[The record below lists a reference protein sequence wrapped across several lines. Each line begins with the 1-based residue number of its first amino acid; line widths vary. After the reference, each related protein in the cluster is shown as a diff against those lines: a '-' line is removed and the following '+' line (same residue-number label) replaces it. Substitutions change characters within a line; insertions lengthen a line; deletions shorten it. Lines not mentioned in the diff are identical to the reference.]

1 MSRTDYIDRCM
12 AIKAL
17 KKMKSFHDDLECTM
31 RKHGL
36 DLRANSGRRNILLS
50 QAQEAYFA
58 EALSSDHEVTTSGRT
73 GEPDI
78 IIHSLGRELECKLT
92 SPHVNGAINFQTDFE
107 TLSRKQS
114 VDYLYVVTD
123 ADFERFAVFHCTD
136 LTVEDFRPMAN
147 GSRGK
152 VQMQKHKVVDRMRPL
167 VGGLD
172 CINEKTRQ
180 KLVDRLPR
188 ARNEKS
194 RAKIE
199 AKIQESLKQTN
210 KYKIIMESI
219 NEI

>member
-1 MSRTDYIDRCM
+1 VSKTDYIDRSM

-58 EALSSDHEVTTSGRT
+58 EALSADHDVSASGRT

-78 IIHSLGRELECKLT
+78 VIHSIGRELECKLT
-92 SPHVNGAINFQTDFE
+92 SPHVNGSINFQTDFE

-136 LTVEDFRPMAN
+136 LTIDDFRPMAN

-152 VQMQKHKVVDRMRPL
+152 VQMQKHKVIDRMRPL
-167 VGGLD
+167 VGRLD
-172 CINEKTRQ
+172 SINEKACL
-180 KLVDRLPR
+180 KLAARLPR

-194 RAKIE
+194 RANIE
-199 AKIQESLKQTN
+199 AKIQEIMSRTN

>member
-1 MSRTDYIDRCM
+1 MSKTDYIDRSM
-12 AIKAL
+12 AVQAL
-17 KKMKSFHDDLECTM
+17 KKMKSFHDDLETTM
-31 RKHGL
+31 QKHGL

-50 QAQEAYFA
+50 QAQEVYFA
-58 EALSSDHEVTTSGRT
+58 EALSTDHEVSTSGRT

-78 IIHSLGRELECKLT
+78 VIHSINRELECKLT
-92 SPHVNGAINFQTDFE
+92 SPHVNGSINFQTDFE

-136 LTVEDFRPMAN
+136 LTVDDFRPMAN

-152 VQMQKHKVVDRMRPL
+152 VQMQKHKVIDRMRPL
-167 VGGLD
+167 IGGLD
-172 CINEKTRQ
+172 CINDKARQ
-180 KLVDRLPR
+180 KLFGRLPR

-194 RAKIE
+194 RANIE
-199 AKIQESLKQTN
+199 AKIQESFKQTN
-210 KYKIIMESI
+210 KYKILMESI